1 MCKITSGELCPDF
14 GLPSTRNMPA
24 NWSESIAVI
33 SISRKV
39 KQVKYLEKLKEL
51 GLFGIKK
58 KRPSE
63 DFIVTFNYLNGRSSE
78 DGAQLF
84 LEVHRERM
92 SLKCTPAAGKEVLVR
107 YMEKYLHY
115 GVVKYQDTEAEWQRN
130 CHPWRYQKAR
140 WTKATS
146 KLDKTGPTLSMGFE
160 QRPSKVL
167 LFQTHS

>member
-1 MCKITSGELCPDF
+1 M
-14 GLPSTRNMPA
+14 
-24 NWSESIAVI
+24 
-33 SISRKV
+33 
-39 KQVKYLEKLKEL
+39 EKLKEL

-92 SLKCTPAAGKEVLVR
+92 SLKCTPAAGKEVLFR

-140 WTKATS
+140 
-146 KLDKTGPTLSMGFE
+146 
-160 QRPSKVL
+160 
-167 LFQTHS
+167 

>member
-1 MCKITSGELCPDF
+1 MCKITSGELCPAF

-107 YMEKYLHY
+107 YMENIFTM
-115 GVVKYQDTEAEWQRN
+115 GWSNIR
-130 CHPWRYQKAR
+130 
-140 WTKATS
+140 
-146 KLDKTGPTLSMGFE
+146 TLKQSGRGIAILGDIKKPGE
-160 QRPSKVL
+160 QRLQASWIKLVL
-167 LFQTHS
+167 L

>member
-1 MCKITSGELCPDF
+1 
-14 GLPSTRNMPA
+14 MPA

-51 GLFGIKK
+51 GIKK

-107 YMEKYLHY
+107 
-115 GVVKYQDTEAEWQRN
+115 
-130 CHPWRYQKAR
+130 
-140 WTKATS
+140 
-146 KLDKTGPTLSMGFE
+146 
-160 QRPSKVL
+160 
-167 LFQTHS
+167 